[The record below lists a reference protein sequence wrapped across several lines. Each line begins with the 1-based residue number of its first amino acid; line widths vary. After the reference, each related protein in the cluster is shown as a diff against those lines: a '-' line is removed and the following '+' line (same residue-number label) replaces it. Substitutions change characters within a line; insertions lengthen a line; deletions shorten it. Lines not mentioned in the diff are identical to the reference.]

1 MTAFADQ
8 LMVRYM
14 DPANLDLLLVPQ
26 GDTTRQR
33 AQALLASVYQ
43 PQLLTV
49 QSLDSITVTT
59 KSFQVPVVEPMP
71 VNGTWEKIIPQSER
85 SLISFDLPAIAQTD
99 WIDMALETT
108 VTARVS
114 ATSAPIDTV
123 SSEDVSG
130 LSQQDFIAKFQFL
143 DLAGLM
149 ASAQVSTYQELQ
161 ADFPR
166 LYHLH
171 YAAPAPFDPN
181 DPAARRTYKLRISVL
196 FFSTL
201 DLQGALRQVAQ
212 SQRAVDAVWPQPG
225 EYEGGDLLASSAWIG
240 VFPTSIFDPKT
251 TPITQDQVSA
261 LFTAQGWVAGFE
273 DLLSALRQ
281 EEVIDAG

>member
-14 DPANLDLLLVPQ
+14 DPANVDLLLVPQ
-26 GDTTRQR
+26 GDATRQR
-33 AQALLASVYQ
+33 AQALLGSVYE
-43 PQLLTV
+43 PRLLTV
-49 QSLDSITVTT
+49 QSLDSITVTA

-71 VNGTWEKIIPQSER
+71 FNGTWEKILPQSER

-114 ATSAPIDTV
+114 ATSAPLDAV
-123 SSEDVSG
+123 ASEDVSE
-130 LSQQDFIAKFQFL
+130 LSQQDFLAKFQFL

-149 ASAQVSTYQELQ
+149 AAAGVSTYQALQ

-171 YAAPAPFDPN
+171 YAAPPPFNPN
-181 DPAARRTYKLRISVL
+181 DPGAKRTYKLRISVL
-196 FFSTL
+196 FFATL
-201 DLQGALRQVAQ
+201 DLQAALRQFTQ
-212 SQRAVDAVWPQPG
+212 GRRALNAVWPQPS
-225 EYEGGDLLASSAWIG
+225 EYEGGDLLGASAWIG
-240 VFPTSIFDPKT
+240 VFPASVFNPAVTQ
-251 TPITQDQVSA
+251 ITQAEVSA
-261 LFTAQGWVAGFE
+261 LFAAEGWIAAFE
-273 DLLSALRQ
+273 NL
-281 EEVIDAG
+281 